1 MAKFAG
7 FNGNYTPSSSTVNYN
22 WLLQGVA
29 TVRATVQEVSWGGAS
44 SSSTPMQTRVTRC
57 SSTAA
62 TGSSSMTHATLCGT
76 TRLDQTIQVSSNA
89 GNTDILLYSLSSTVI
104 PSIAGMGALFGE
116 SWNSYGGVIR
126 WLAAPGEEFD
136 LALTA
141 NGICCVND
149 LTGPQPSSYGLVWT
163 EF

>member
-7 FNGNYTPSSSTVNYN
+7 FNGNYTPSSSNVNYN
-22 WLLQGVA
+22 LLLQGVSSI
-29 TVRATVQEVSWGGAS
+29 RATVQEVSWGGAA

-62 TGSSSMTHATLCGT
+62 TGSSSAATQ
-76 TRLDQTIQVSSNA
+76 RLDQTIMTSSNA
-89 GNTDILLYSLSSTVI
+89 GNNDILLYSLSSTVL
-104 PSIAGMGALFGE
+104 PTVLPGALFGAA
-116 SWNSYGGVIR
+116 WNAYGGVVR

-141 NGICCVND
+141 NGIAIVND
-149 LTGPQPSSYGLVWT
+149 LSGPGSSSYGLTWT

>member
-1 MAKFAG
+1 MAKFSM

-22 WLLQGVA
+22 WILQGV
-29 TVRATVQEVSWGGAS
+29 TSIRATMQEVSWGGAA

-62 TGSSSMTHATLCGT
+62 TGSSSLAT
-76 TRLDQTIQVSSNA
+76 TRIDQTIQVSSNA
-89 GNTDILLYSLSSTVI
+89 GNNDIALYSLSSTVI
-104 PSIAGMGALFGE
+104 PSIAGMGALFGAA
-116 SWNSYGGVIR
+116 WNAYGGVVR

-136 LALTA
+136 LALSA
-141 NGICCVND
+141 NGLACVND
-149 LTGPQPSSYGLVWT
+149 LATPGASSYGGVWT

>member
-7 FNGNYTPSSSTVNYN
+7 FNGNYTPSSSNVNYN
-22 WLLQGVA
+22 WLLQGV
-29 TVRATVQEVSWGGAS
+29 TSVRAQVQEVSWGGAA

-62 TGSSSMTHATLCGT
+62 TGSSSLAT
-76 TRLDQTIQVSSNA
+76 TRVDGTIQVSSNA
-89 GNTDILLYSLSSTVI
+89 GNSDILLYSLSSTVL
-104 PSIAGMGALFGE
+104 PSIVGMGALFGCA
-116 SWNSYGGVIR
+116 WNAYGGVVR

-141 NGICCVND
+141 NGIACIND
-149 LTGPQPSSYGLVWT
+149 LSSPGSSSYGLVWT
-163 EF
+163 EY